1 MNDCCQIGLRTLN
14 HLADNLGK
22 HLPLLYVH
30 VLSFPSLI
38 QRAFMITAA
47 TRIKF
52 TDAQVA
58 TLEEISKI
66 DMGIYQFTHSLARC
80 SICVSIIRGVISSFD
95 RPWAVK
101 CCQDSLITFSVATRT
116 KPTRG

>member
-80 SICVSIIRGVISSFD
+80 YVYRLSAVLFHRLIGHGLLNSF
-95 RPWAVK
+95 RIP
-101 CCQDSLITFSVATRT
+101 S
-116 KPTRG
+116 